1 MLIVTLVWVQN
12 ADKTLLIQEA
22 QPFCRGRWSL
32 PGGRREPGE
41 SIEAAAVREA
51 REEAGVDVRLL
62 GLVHVE
68 QRLQDAGGLP
78 DRLRFVFQGEIIGG
92 ALKQSADEHSLR
104 AAWFTLAEID
114 ALDLRSPVV
123 PRLLQRA
130 DAQRS
135 RLLPLD
141 ALHVLTDEESA
152 HEQRGRRY

>member
-12 ADKTLLIQEA
+12 EGKTLLIQEA
-22 QPFCRGRWSL
+22 QPFCRGRWSM

-41 SIEAAAVREA
+41 SIVDAAVREA
-51 REEAGVDVRLL
+51 REEAGVHVRLL
-62 GLVHVE
+62 GLAHVE
-68 QRLQDAGGLP
+68 ERLHDASGLP

-104 AAWFTLAEID
+104 AALFTLAEID

-130 DAQRS
+130 DAQRPAV
-135 RLLPLD
+135 LPLD
-141 ALHVLTDEESA
+141 ALHVLTEQESV
-152 HEQRGRRY
+152 HEQRGRRI